1 MLMFTV
7 TVRMEVFMFQV
18 IQTDNAPAAIGPYSQ
33 ALIQGN
39 LLFSSGQIPINPATG
54 QVVDGEIKEQV
65 LQVMKNIEAILKE
78 AGATF
83 EQVIKTTCFLKNM
96 DDFAAFNEIYSQY
109 FTGKPARSCVAVAKL
124 PKDVLCEVEVIA
136 VI

>member
-18 IQTDNAPAAIGPYSQ
+18 IQTDHAPAAIGPDSQ
-33 ALIQGN
+33 ALRQGN
-39 LLFSSGQIPINPATG
+39 LLFSSGQLPIDPATG
-54 QVVDGEIKEQV
+54 QVVDGEIKEQA

-83 EQVIKTTCFLKNM
+83 EQVIKTTCFLINM
-96 DDFAAFNEIYSQY
+96 DDFAAFSEIYSQY